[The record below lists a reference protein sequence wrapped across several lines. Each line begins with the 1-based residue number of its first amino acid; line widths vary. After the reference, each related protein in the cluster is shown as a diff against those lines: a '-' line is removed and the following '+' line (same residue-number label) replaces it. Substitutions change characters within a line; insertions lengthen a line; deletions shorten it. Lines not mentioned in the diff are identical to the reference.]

1 MVNKKTLKR
10 NKKQRGKSK
19 KGGILNLFKDK
30 HNKTNTE
37 CDPNNL
43 VNLTDSTSMHA
54 NYQTC
59 CPKTWYGRKNNSP
72 YCKQLDLNYKAAF
85 QSRQNEA
92 NFNKEAITST
102 FTSDGDNGIMVDT
115 IINCKTPN
123 LYNTKEEIQKYI
135 ESCKCNNLN
144 WYNYNGK
151 NNCKTVKEKLDRE
164 NKRDRKKEILNEQN
178 KKAMNV
184 FGYTN
189 EEWNTNKAAV
199 QQKIKKKQDFVI
211 KFIKNFDPTEYNY
224 DDKKQIWEN
233 TDELIMKLFPPEK
246 YNYSEDD
253 LKNKDI
259 DVIDKILDVDTADD
273 PVDLVDYDI
282 VNCKEKIQ
290 EDFEED
296 MDNKF
301 KEGDLDY
308 DEYMKYKAT
317 NEPDY
322 TECYQPK
329 TVGGFKQIR
338 KTMKKRKSKTIKKRK
353 SKKVR
358 KGK

>member
-30 HNKTNTE
+30 HNKTDTE
-37 CDPNNL
+37 CDSNNL

-54 NYQTC
+54 NYQKC

-102 FTSDGDNGIMVDT
+102 FTSDDDNGIMVDT

-135 ESCKCNNLN
+135 ESCKCNNLS

-164 NKRDRKKEILNEQN
+164 NKRDRKKENLNEQN
-178 KKAMNV
+178 KQAMNV

-224 DDKKQIWEN
+224 DDKKEIWEN

-253 LKNKDI
+253 LKNKNMN
-259 DVIDKILDVDTADD
+259 VIDKILDVDTADY
-273 PVDLVDYDI
+273 PVDIVDYDT
-282 VNCKEKIQ
+282 VDCKEKIK

-296 MDNKF
+296 IYNKF
-301 KEGDLDY
+301 KEGDLGY
-308 DEYMKYKAT
+308 DEYMEYKAT
-317 NEPDY
+317 NEPDLNS
-322 TECYQPK
+322 PPLPPP
-329 TVGGFKQIR
+329 
-338 KTMKKRKSKTIKKRK
+338 
-353 SKKVR
+353 
-358 KGK
+358 

>member
-1 MVNKKTLKR
+1 M
-10 NKKQRGKSK
+10 
-19 KGGILNLFKDK
+19 
-30 HNKTNTE
+30 
-37 CDPNNL
+37 
-43 VNLTDSTSMHA
+43 
-54 NYQTC
+54 
-59 CPKTWYGRKNNSP
+59 
-72 YCKQLDLNYKAAF
+72 
-85 QSRQNEA
+85 
-92 NFNKEAITST
+92 
-102 FTSDGDNGIMVDT
+102 
-115 IINCKTPN
+115 
-123 LYNTKEEIQKYI
+123 
-135 ESCKCNNLN
+135 
-144 WYNYNGK
+144 
-151 NNCKTVKEKLDRE
+151 
-164 NKRDRKKEILNEQN
+164 
-178 KKAMNV
+178 
-184 FGYTN
+184 
-189 EEWNTNKAAV
+189 
-199 QQKIKKKQDFVI
+199 QQKIKKKQDFVK
-211 KFIKNFDPTEYNY
+211 KFITNFDPTEYKY

-282 VNCKEKIQ
+282 VNCKEKIK

-296 MDNKF
+296 IDNKL

-308 DEYMKYKAT
+308 DEYMEYKAT
-317 NEPDY
+317 TEPDY

-338 KTMKKRKSKTIKKRK
+338 KTIKKRKSKTIKKRKSKTIKKRK